1 MYQHYRYYTHKA
13 TTGKVITTIITGL
26 HNSRHTVSVTAINSC
41 GLSSEPAPT
50 TVEPRDKPPSPACYC
65 KRSKSEGG
73 SWKVDVKVVYP
84 RDAHVKEK
92 PKLEEGSCSET
103 CPVFDDTIPQRE
115 EYADSVA
122 SCCFTVLVEDDL
134 QTGDNGGEGD
144 TLSKGGVADIAI
156 SSSTLVLLMGIVI
169 VAVCLCLRQRSC
181 GKKWL
186 GKQLE
191 KCKRKP
197 ARPCP

>member
-1 MYQHYRYYTHKA
+1 M
-13 TTGKVITTIITGL
+13 
-26 HNSRHTVSVTAINSC
+26 VSEC
-41 GLSSEPAPT
+41 LP
-50 TVEPRDKPPSPACYC
+50 DKPPSPACYC

-73 SWKVDVKVVYP
+73 CWKVDVKVVYP

-144 TLSKGGVADIAI
+144 TLSKGGVAGVAI
-156 SSSTLVLLMGIVI
+156 SSSTLVFLMGIII
-169 VAVCLCLRQRSC
+169 VVVCLCLRRRC
-181 GKKWL
+181 RVKKWL
-186 GKQLE
+186 GEQWE
-191 KCKRKP
+191 KCKRKSVSP
-197 ARPCP
+197 